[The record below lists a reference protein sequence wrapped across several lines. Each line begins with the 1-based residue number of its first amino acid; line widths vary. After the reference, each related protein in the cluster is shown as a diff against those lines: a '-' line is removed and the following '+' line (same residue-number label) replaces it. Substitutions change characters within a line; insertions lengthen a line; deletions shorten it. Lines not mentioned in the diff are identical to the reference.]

1 MKKIKEDSVGG
12 KTMKEKPKNI
22 IINLAISLGVIF
34 ATVAF
39 AGLSGSDLV
48 IKTAWYILII
58 HWVAFVP
65 ALIFKT
71 EKFYDLTGS
80 ICYAFASIFVYY
92 QTYGTTFSLS
102 LLISM
107 AVLIWTLR
115 LGSFLL
121 KRVLDAGEDKRF
133 RTIKNSPTQFF
144 MTFNLSAL
152 WVVICSLCALTAV
165 SNGVLNVEPV
175 FYLGLLTF
183 IIGFSIEVI
192 ADNQKTA
199 FRSIPENSNKFI
211 TTGLWSVS
219 RHPNYFGE
227 VVLWMGIAIMSLPYL
242 EGLQYWTLISPIFS
256 FTLIYFVSGVRMLEA
271 RANVKW
277 GENMEYQKYVEK
289 TPIFFPK
296 IF

>member
-1 MKKIKEDSVGG
+1 MR
-12 KTMKEKPKNI
+12 EKAKSSIINI
-22 IINLAISLGVIF
+22 IISIAVIF
-34 ATVAF
+34 ATLGF
-39 AGLSGSDLV
+39 AELSGSELV
-48 IKTAWYILII
+48 VKTAWYVLVI
-58 HWVAFVP
+58 HWLAFIP

-80 ICYAFASIFVYY
+80 ICYAFSAIYVYL
-92 QTYGTTFSLS
+92 QSYGMFLSLS
-102 LLISM
+102 FFISL
-107 AVLIWTLR
+107 AILIWTLR

-121 KRVLDAGEDKRF
+121 KRVMDAGEDKRF
-133 RTIKNSPTQFF
+133 RTIKTNPTQFF

-165 SNGVLNVEPV
+165 SNGVLEVKPI
-175 FYLGLLTF
+175 FYMGLLVF
-183 IIGFSIEVI
+183 IIGFLIEVI

-199 FRSIPENSNKFI
+199 FRAVPENANSFI

-227 VVLWMGIAIMSLPYL
+227 VTLWLGIAMMSLPYL
-242 EGLQYWTLISPIFS
+242 EGVQYWTLISPIFS
-256 FTLIYFVSGVRMLEA
+256 FVLIYFVSGVRMLEA

-277 GENMEYQKYVEK
+277 GENMEYQKYVKK

>member
-1 MKKIKEDSVGG
+1 
-12 KTMKEKPKNI
+12 MKETAKSSIINI
-22 IINLAISLGVIF
+22 IISIIVIF
-34 ATVAF
+34 ATLRF
-39 AGLSGSDLV
+39 AELSGSELV
-48 IKTAWYILII
+48 VNTAWYVLVI
-58 HWVAFVP
+58 HWLAFIP

-80 ICYAFASIFVYY
+80 ICYAFSAIYVYL
-92 QTYGTTFSLS
+92 QSYGMFLSLS
-102 LLISM
+102 FFISL
-107 AVLIWTLR
+107 AILIWTLR

-121 KRVLDAGEDKRF
+121 KRVMDAGEDKRF
-133 RTIKNSPTQFF
+133 RTIKTNPTQFF

-165 SNGVLNVEPV
+165 SNGVLEVKAI
-175 FYLGLLTF
+175 FYIGLLVF
-183 IIGFSIEVI
+183 IIGFLIEVI

-199 FRSIPENSNKFI
+199 FRAVPENANSFI

-227 VVLWMGIAIMSLPYL
+227 VTLWLGIAIMSLPYL
-242 EGLQYWTLISPIFS
+242 EGVQYWTLISPVFS
-256 FTLIYFVSGVRMLEA
+256 FVLIYFVSGVRMLEA

-277 GENMEYQKYVEK
+277 GENPEYLEYVKK

>member
-1 MKKIKEDSVGG
+1 
-12 KTMKEKPKNI
+12 MKEKAKSSIINI
-22 IINLAISLGVIF
+22 IISIIVIF
-34 ATVAF
+34 ATLRF
-39 AGLSGSDLV
+39 AELSGSELV
-48 IKTAWYILII
+48 VNTAWYVLVI
-58 HWVAFVP
+58 HWLAFIP

-80 ICYAFASIFVYY
+80 ICYAFAAIYVYF
-92 QTYGTTFSLS
+92 QSYGMFLSLS
-102 LLISM
+102 LFISL
-107 AVLIWTLR
+107 AILIWTLR

-121 KRVLDAGEDKRF
+121 KRVMDAGEDKRF
-133 RTIKNSPTQFF
+133 RTIKTNPTQFF

-165 SNGVLNVEPV
+165 SNGVLEVKSI
-175 FYLGLLTF
+175 FYIGLLVF
-183 IIGFSIEVI
+183 IIGFLIEVI

-199 FRSIPENSNKFI
+199 FRAVPENANSFI

-227 VVLWMGIAIMSLPYL
+227 VTLWLGIAIMSLPYL
-242 EGLQYWTLISPIFS
+242 EGVQYWTLISPVFS
-256 FTLIYFVSGVRMLEA
+256 FVLIYFVSGVRMLEA

-277 GENMEYQKYVEK
+277 GENPEYLEYVKK

>member
-1 MKKIKEDSVGG
+1 MR
-12 KTMKEKPKNI
+12 EKAKSSIINI
-22 IINLAISLGVIF
+22 IISIAVIF
-34 ATVAF
+34 ATLGF
-39 AGLSGSDLV
+39 AELSGSELV
-48 IKTAWYILII
+48 VKTAWYVLVI
-58 HWVAFVP
+58 HWLAFIP

-80 ICYAFASIFVYY
+80 ICYAFSAIYVYL
-92 QTYGTTFSLS
+92 QSYGMFLSLS
-102 LLISM
+102 FFISL
-107 AVLIWTLR
+107 AILIWTLR

-121 KRVLDAGEDKRF
+121 KRVMDAGEDKRF
-133 RTIKNSPTQFF
+133 RTIKTNPTQFF

-165 SNGVLNVEPV
+165 SNGVLEVKPI
-175 FYLGLLTF
+175 FYMGLLVF
-183 IIGFSIEVI
+183 IIGFLIEVI

-199 FRSIPENSNKFI
+199 FRAVPENANSFI

-227 VVLWMGIAIMSLPYL
+227 VTLWLGIAIMSLPYL
-242 EGLQYWTLISPIFS
+242 EGIQYWTLISPVFS
-256 FTLIYFVSGVRMLEA
+256 FVLIYFVSGVRMLEA

-277 GENMEYQKYVEK
+277 GENKEYLDYVKK

>member
-1 MKKIKEDSVGG
+1 MR
-12 KTMKEKPKNI
+12 EKAKSSIINI
-22 IINLAISLGVIF
+22 IISIIVIF
-34 ATVAF
+34 ATLRF
-39 AGLSGSDLV
+39 AELSGSELV
-48 IKTAWYILII
+48 VNTAWYVLVI
-58 HWVAFVP
+58 HWFAFIP

-80 ICYAFASIFVYY
+80 ICYAFAAIYVYF
-92 QTYGTTFSLS
+92 QSYGMFLSLS
-102 LLISM
+102 LFISL
-107 AVLIWTLR
+107 AILIWTLR

-121 KRVLDAGEDKRF
+121 KRVMDAGEDKRF
-133 RTIKNSPTQFF
+133 RTIKTNPTQFF

-165 SNGVLNVEPV
+165 SNGVLEVKAI
-175 FYLGLLTF
+175 FYIGLLVF
-183 IIGFSIEVI
+183 IIGFLIEGI

-199 FRSIPENSNKFI
+199 FRAVPENANSFI

-219 RHPNYFGE
+219 RLPNYFG
-227 VVLWMGIAIMSLPYL
+227 VVTLWLGIAIMSLPYL
-242 EGLQYWTLISPIFS
+242 EGIQYWTLISPVFS
-256 FTLIYFVSGVRMLEA
+256 FVLIYFVSGVRMLEA

-277 GENMEYQKYVEK
+277 GENPEYLEYVKK

>member
-1 MKKIKEDSVGG
+1 
-12 KTMKEKPKNI
+12 MKETAKSSIINI
-22 IINLAISLGVIF
+22 IISIIVIF
-34 ATVAF
+34 ATLRF
-39 AGLSGSDLV
+39 AELSGSELV
-48 IKTAWYILII
+48 VNTAWYVLVI
-58 HWVAFVP
+58 HWLAFIP

-80 ICYAFASIFVYY
+80 ICYAFAAIYVYF
-92 QTYGTTFSLS
+92 QSYGMFLSLS
-102 LLISM
+102 LFISL
-107 AVLIWTLR
+107 AILIWTLR

-121 KRVLDAGEDKRF
+121 KRVMDAGEDKRF
-133 RTIKNSPTQFF
+133 RTIKTNPTQFF

-165 SNGVLNVEPV
+165 SNGVLEVKSI
-175 FYLGLLTF
+175 FYIGLLVF
-183 IIGFSIEVI
+183 IIGFLIEVI

-199 FRSIPENSNKFI
+199 FRAVPENANSFI

-227 VVLWMGIAIMSLPYL
+227 VTLWLGIAIMSLPYL
-242 EGLQYWTLISPIFS
+242 EGVQYWTLISPVFS
-256 FTLIYFVSGVRMLEA
+256 FVLIYFVSGVRMLEA

-277 GENMEYQKYVEK
+277 GENPEYLEYVKK

>member
-1 MKKIKEDSVGG
+1 MG
-12 KTMKEKPKNI
+12 EKAKSSIINI
-22 IINLAISLGVIF
+22 IISIAVIF
-34 ATVAF
+34 ATLGF
-39 AGLSGSDLV
+39 AELSGSELV
-48 IKTAWYILII
+48 VKTAWYVLVI
-58 HWVAFVP
+58 HWLAFIP

-80 ICYAFASIFVYY
+80 ICYAFSAIYVYL
-92 QTYGTTFSLS
+92 QSYGMFLSLS
-102 LLISM
+102 FFISL
-107 AVLIWTLR
+107 AILIWTLR

-121 KRVLDAGEDKRF
+121 KRVMDAGEDKRF
-133 RTIKNSPTQFF
+133 RTIKTNPTQFF

-165 SNGVLNVEPV
+165 SNGVLEVKPI
-175 FYLGLLTF
+175 FYMGLLVF
-183 IIGFSIEVI
+183 IIGFLIEVI

-199 FRSIPENSNKFI
+199 IRAVPENTNSFI

-227 VVLWMGIAIMSLPYL
+227 VTLWLGIAMMSLPYL
-242 EGLQYWTLISPIFS
+242 EGVQYWTLISPIFS
-256 FTLIYFVSGVRMLEA
+256 FVLIYFVSGVRMLEA

-277 GENMEYQKYVEK
+277 GENKEYLDYVKK

>member
-1 MKKIKEDSVGG
+1 
-12 KTMKEKPKNI
+12 MKETAKSSIINI
-22 IINLAISLGVIF
+22 IISIIVIF
-34 ATVAF
+34 ATLRF
-39 AGLSGSDLV
+39 AELSGSELV
-48 IKTAWYILII
+48 VNTAWYVLVI
-58 HWVAFVP
+58 HWLAFIP

-80 ICYAFASIFVYY
+80 ICYAFAAIYVYF
-92 QTYGTTFSLS
+92 QSYGMFLSLS
-102 LLISM
+102 LFISL
-107 AVLIWTLR
+107 AILIWTFR

-121 KRVLDAGEDKRF
+121 KRVMDAGEDKRF
-133 RTIKNSPTQFF
+133 RTIKTNPTQFF

-165 SNGVLNVEPV
+165 SNGVLEVKAI
-175 FYLGLLTF
+175 FYIGLLVF
-183 IIGFSIEVI
+183 IIGFLIEVI

-199 FRSIPENSNKFI
+199 FRAVPENANSFI
-211 TTGLWSVS
+211 TTGLRSVS

-227 VVLWMGIAIMSLPYL
+227 VTLWLGIAIMSLPYL
-242 EGLQYWTLISPIFS
+242 EGVQYWTLISPVFS
-256 FTLIYFVSGVRMLEA
+256 FVLIYFVSGVRMLEA

-277 GENMEYQKYVEK
+277 GENPEYLEYVKK

>member
-1 MKKIKEDSVGG
+1 MR
-12 KTMKEKPKNI
+12 EKAKSSIINI
-22 IINLAISLGVIF
+22 IISIAVIF
-34 ATVAF
+34 ATLGF
-39 AGLSGSDLV
+39 AELSGSELV
-48 IKTAWYILII
+48 VKTAWYVLVI
-58 HWVAFVP
+58 HWLAFIP

-80 ICYAFASIFVYY
+80 ICYAFSAIYVYL
-92 QTYGTTFSLS
+92 QSYGMFLSLS
-102 LLISM
+102 LFISL
-107 AVLIWTLR
+107 AILIWTLR

-121 KRVLDAGEDKRF
+121 KRVMDAGEDKRF
-133 RTIKNSPTQFF
+133 RTIKTNPTQFF

-165 SNGVLNVEPV
+165 SNGVLEVKPI
-175 FYLGLLTF
+175 FYMGLLIF
-183 IIGFSIEVI
+183 IIGFLIEVI

-199 FRSIPENSNKFI
+199 FRAVPENANSFI

-227 VVLWMGIAIMSLPYL
+227 VTLWLGIAMMSLPYL
-242 EGLQYWTLISPIFS
+242 EGVQYWTLISPIFS
-256 FTLIYFVSGVRMLEA
+256 FVLIYYVSGVRMLEA

-277 GENMEYQKYVEK
+277 GENKEYLDYVKK

>member
-1 MKKIKEDSVGG
+1 
-12 KTMKEKPKNI
+12 MKETTKSSIINI
-22 IINLAISLGVIF
+22 IISIAVIF
-34 ATVAF
+34 ATLGF
-39 AGLSGSDLV
+39 AELSGSELV
-48 IKTAWYILII
+48 VKTAWYVLVI
-58 HWVAFVP
+58 HWLAFIP

-80 ICYAFASIFVYY
+80 ICYAFSAIYVYL
-92 QTYGTTFSLS
+92 QSYGMFLSLS
-102 LLISM
+102 LFISL
-107 AVLIWTLR
+107 AILIWTLR

-121 KRVLDAGEDKRF
+121 KRVMDAGEDKRF
-133 RTIKNSPTQFF
+133 RTIKTNPTQFF

-165 SNGVLNVEPV
+165 SNGVLEVKPI
-175 FYLGLLTF
+175 FYMGLLIF
-183 IIGFSIEVI
+183 IIGFLIEVI

-199 FRSIPENSNKFI
+199 FRAVPENANSFI

-227 VVLWMGIAIMSLPYL
+227 VTLWLGIAMMSLPYL
-242 EGLQYWTLISPIFS
+242 EGVQYWTLISPIFS
-256 FTLIYFVSGVRMLEA
+256 FVLIYFVSGVRMLEA

-277 GENMEYQKYVEK
+277 GENKEYLDYVKK

>member
-1 MKKIKEDSVGG
+1 MR
-12 KTMKEKPKNI
+12 EKAKSSIINI
-22 IINLAISLGVIF
+22 IISIAVIF
-34 ATVAF
+34 ATLGF
-39 AGLSGSDLV
+39 AELSGSELV
-48 IKTAWYILII
+48 VKTAWYVLVI
-58 HWVAFVP
+58 HWLAFIP

-80 ICYAFASIFVYY
+80 ICYAFSAIYVYL
-92 QTYGTTFSLS
+92 QSYGMFLSLS
-102 LLISM
+102 FFISL
-107 AVLIWTLR
+107 AILIWTLR

-121 KRVLDAGEDKRF
+121 KRVMDAGEDKRF
-133 RTIKNSPTQFF
+133 RTIKTNPTQFF

-165 SNGVLNVEPV
+165 SNGVLEVKPI
-175 FYLGLLTF
+175 FYMGLLVF
-183 IIGFSIEVI
+183 IIGFLIEVI

-199 FRSIPENSNKFI
+199 FRAVPENANSFI

-227 VVLWMGIAIMSLPYL
+227 VTLWLGIAMMSLPYL
-242 EGLQYWTLISPIFS
+242 EGVQYWTLISPIFS
-256 FTLIYFVSGVRMLEA
+256 FVLIYFVSGVRMLEA

-277 GENMEYQKYVEK
+277 GENTEYLDYVKK

>member
-1 MKKIKEDSVGG
+1 MKKMKVDNVDG
-12 KTMKEKPKNI
+12 KNMKEKPKNI
-22 IINLAISLGVIF
+22 IINLTISLGVIL
-34 ATVAF
+34 ATISF

-80 ICYAFASIFVYY
+80 ICYAFGSIFVYC
-92 QTYGTTFSLS
+92 QTYGATLSLS
-102 LLISM
+102 LFIAI
-107 AVLIWTLR
+107 AVLIWTIR

-133 RTIKNSPTQFF
+133 RTIKTSPTQFF

-165 SNGVLNVEPV
+165 SNGVVTVKPI
-175 FYLGLLTF
+175 FYLGLF
-183 IIGFSIEVI
+183 IFIAGFSIEVI
-192 ADNQKTA
+192 ADNQKTK
-199 FRSIPENSNKFI
+199 FRSVSENANSFI
-211 TTGLWSVS
+211 TTGLWSFS

-227 VVLWMGIAIMSLPYL
+227 VILWAGIAIMSLPYL
-242 EGLQYWTLISPIFS
+242 EGVQYWTLISPIFS
-256 FTLIYFVSGVRMLEA
+256 FVLIYFVSGVRMLEA

-277 GENMEYQKYVEK
+277 GENAEYQKYVKK
-289 TPIFFPK
+289 TPVFFPK

>member
-58 HWVAFVP
+58 HWVAYVP
-65 ALIFKT
+65 ALIFQT

-102 LLISM
+102 LLISI

-133 RTIKNSPTQFF
+133 RTIKTSPTQFF

-277 GENMEYQKYVEK
+277 GENTVYQKYVEK

>member
-1 MKKIKEDSVGG
+1 
-12 KTMKEKPKNI
+12 MKETAKSSIINI
-22 IINLAISLGVIF
+22 IISIIVIF
-34 ATVAF
+34 ATLRF
-39 AGLSGSDLV
+39 AELSGSELV
-48 IKTAWYILII
+48 VNTAWYVLVI
-58 HWVAFVP
+58 HWLAFIP

-80 ICYAFASIFVYY
+80 ICYAFSAIYVYL
-92 QTYGTTFSLS
+92 QSYGMFLSLS
-102 LLISM
+102 FFISL
-107 AVLIWTLR
+107 AILIWTLR

-121 KRVLDAGEDKRF
+121 KRVMDAGEDKRF
-133 RTIKNSPTQFF
+133 RTIKTNPTQFF

-165 SNGVLNVEPV
+165 SNGVLEVKAI
-175 FYLGLLTF
+175 FYIGLLVF
-183 IIGFSIEVI
+183 IIGFLIEVI

-199 FRSIPENSNKFI
+199 FRAVPENANSFI

-227 VVLWMGIAIMSLPYL
+227 VTLWLGIAIMSLPYL
-242 EGLQYWTLISPIFS
+242 EGIQYWTLISPVFS
-256 FTLIYFVSGVRMLEA
+256 FVLIYFVSGVRMLEA

-277 GENMEYQKYVEK
+277 GENPEYLEYVKK

>member
-1 MKKIKEDSVGG
+1 MR
-12 KTMKEKPKNI
+12 EKAKSSIINI
-22 IINLAISLGVIF
+22 IISIAVIF
-34 ATVAF
+34 ATLGF
-39 AGLSGSDLV
+39 AELSGSELV
-48 IKTAWYILII
+48 VKTAWYVLVI
-58 HWVAFVP
+58 HWLAFIP

-80 ICYAFASIFVYY
+80 ICYAFSAIYVYL
-92 QTYGTTFSLS
+92 QSYGMFLSLS
-102 LLISM
+102 FFISL
-107 AVLIWTLR
+107 AILIWTLR

-121 KRVLDAGEDKRF
+121 KRVMDAGEDKRF
-133 RTIKNSPTQFF
+133 RTIKTNPTQFF

-165 SNGVLNVEPV
+165 SNGVLEVKPI
-175 FYLGLLTF
+175 FYMGLLIF
-183 IIGFSIEVI
+183 IIGFLIEVI

-199 FRSIPENSNKFI
+199 FRAVPENTNSFI

-227 VVLWMGIAIMSLPYL
+227 VTLWLGIAMMSLPYL
-242 EGLQYWTLISPIFS
+242 EGVQYWTLISPIFS
-256 FTLIYFVSGVRMLEA
+256 FVLIYYVSGVRMLEA

-277 GENMEYQKYVEK
+277 GENKEYLDYVKK

>member
-1 MKKIKEDSVGG
+1 MR
-12 KTMKEKPKNI
+12 EKAKSSIINI
-22 IINLAISLGVIF
+22 IISIAVIF
-34 ATVAF
+34 ATLGF
-39 AGLSGSDLV
+39 AELSGSELVVKTALYVLV
-48 IKTAWYILII
+48 I
-58 HWVAFVP
+58 HWLAFIP

-80 ICYAFASIFVYY
+80 ICYAFSAIYVYL
-92 QTYGTTFSLS
+92 QSYGMFLSLS
-102 LLISM
+102 LFISL
-107 AVLIWTLR
+107 AILIWTLR

-121 KRVLDAGEDKRF
+121 KRVMDAGEDKRF
-133 RTIKNSPTQFF
+133 RTIKTNPTQFF

-165 SNGVLNVEPV
+165 SNGVLEVKPI
-175 FYLGLLTF
+175 FYMGLLVF
-183 IIGFSIEVI
+183 IIGFLIEVI

-199 FRSIPENSNKFI
+199 FRAVPENANSFI

-227 VVLWMGIAIMSLPYL
+227 VTLWLGIAMMSLPYL
-242 EGLQYWTLISPIFS
+242 EGVQYWTLISPIFS
-256 FTLIYFVSGVRMLEA
+256 FVLIYFVSGVRMLEA

-277 GENMEYQKYVEK
+277 GENKEYLDYVKK

>member
-1 MKKIKEDSVGG
+1 MKQTAKSSII
-12 KTMKEKPKNI
+12 NI
-22 IINLAISLGVIF
+22 IISIAVIF
-34 ATVAF
+34 ATLGF
-39 AGLSGSDLV
+39 AELSGSELVVNIAWYVLV
-48 IKTAWYILII
+48 I
-58 HWVAFVP
+58 HWLAFIP

-80 ICYAFASIFVYY
+80 ICYAFAAIYVYF
-92 QTYGTTFSLS
+92 QSYGMFLSLS
-102 LLISM
+102 LFISL
-107 AVLIWTLR
+107 AILIWTLR

-121 KRVLDAGEDKRF
+121 KRVMDAGEDKRF
-133 RTIKNSPTQFF
+133 RTIKTNPTQFF

-165 SNGVLNVEPV
+165 SNGVLEVKSI
-175 FYLGLLTF
+175 FYIGLLVF
-183 IIGFSIEVI
+183 IIGFLIEVI

-199 FRSIPENSNKFI
+199 FRAVPENANSFI

-227 VVLWMGIAIMSLPYL
+227 VTLWLGIAIMSLPYL
-242 EGLQYWTLISPIFS
+242 EGIQYWTLISPVFS
-256 FTLIYFVSGVRMLEA
+256 FVLIYFVSGVRMLEA

-277 GENMEYQKYVEK
+277 GENPEYLEYVKK

>member
-1 MKKIKEDSVGG
+1 
-12 KTMKEKPKNI
+12 MKETAKSSIINI
-22 IINLAISLGVIF
+22 IISIIVIF
-34 ATVAF
+34 ATLRF
-39 AGLSGSDLV
+39 AELSGSELV
-48 IKTAWYILII
+48 VNTAWYVLVI
-58 HWVAFVP
+58 HWLAFIP

-80 ICYAFASIFVYY
+80 ICYAFAAIYVYF
-92 QTYGTTFSLS
+92 QSYGMFLSLS
-102 LLISM
+102 LFISL
-107 AVLIWTLR
+107 AILIWTFR

-121 KRVLDAGEDKRF
+121 KRVMDAGEDKRF
-133 RTIKNSPTQFF
+133 RTIKTNPTQFF

-165 SNGVLNVEPV
+165 SNGVLEVKAI
-175 FYLGLLTF
+175 FYIGLLVF
-183 IIGFSIEVI
+183 IIGFLIEVI

-199 FRSIPENSNKFI
+199 FRAVPENANSFI

-227 VVLWMGIAIMSLPYL
+227 VTLWLGIAIMSLPYL
-242 EGLQYWTLISPIFS
+242 EGVQYWTLISPVFS
-256 FTLIYFVSGVRMLEA
+256 FVLIYFVSGVRMLEA

-277 GENMEYQKYVEK
+277 GENPEYLEYVKK

>member
-1 MKKIKEDSVGG
+1 
-12 KTMKEKPKNI
+12 MKEKAKSS
-22 IINLAISLGVIF
+22 IINIFISIAVIF
-34 ATVAF
+34 TTLGF
-39 AGLSGSDLV
+39 AELSGSELV
-48 IKTAWYILII
+48 VNTAWYVLVI
-58 HWVAFVP
+58 HWLAFIP

-80 ICYAFASIFVYY
+80 ICYAFAAIYVYLQSYGIFL
-92 QTYGTTFSLS
+92 SLS
-102 LLISM
+102 LFISL
-107 AVLIWTLR
+107 AILIWTLR

-121 KRVLDAGEDKRF
+121 KRVMDAGEDKRF
-133 RTIKNSPTQFF
+133 RTIKTNPTQFF

-165 SNGVLNVEPV
+165 SNGVLEVKPI
-175 FYLGLLTF
+175 FYMGLLVF
-183 IIGFSIEVI
+183 IIGFLIEVI

-199 FRSIPENSNKFI
+199 FRAVPENANSFI

-227 VVLWMGIAIMSLPYL
+227 VTLWLGIAMMSLPYL
-242 EGLQYWTLISPIFS
+242 EGVQYWTLISPIFS
-256 FTLIYFVSGVRMLEA
+256 FVLIYFVSGVRMLEA

-277 GENMEYQKYVEK
+277 GENKEYLDYVKK

>member
-1 MKKIKEDSVGG
+1 
-12 KTMKEKPKNI
+12 MKETAKSSIINI
-22 IINLAISLGVIF
+22 IISIIVIF
-34 ATVAF
+34 ATLRF
-39 AGLSGSDLV
+39 AELSGSELV
-48 IKTAWYILII
+48 VNTAWYVLVI
-58 HWVAFVP
+58 HWLAFIP

-80 ICYAFASIFVYY
+80 ICYAFAAIYVYF
-92 QTYGTTFSLS
+92 QSYGMFLSLS
-102 LLISM
+102 LFISL
-107 AVLIWTLR
+107 AILIWTLR

-121 KRVLDAGEDKRF
+121 KRVMDAGEDKRF
-133 RTIKNSPTQFF
+133 RTIKTNPTQFF

-165 SNGVLNVEPV
+165 SNGVLEVKSI
-175 FYLGLLTF
+175 FYIGLLVF
-183 IIGFSIEVI
+183 IIGFLIEVI

-199 FRSIPENSNKFI
+199 FRAVPENANSFI

-227 VVLWMGIAIMSLPYL
+227 VTLWLGIAIMSLPYL
-242 EGLQYWTLISPIFS
+242 EGIQYWTLISPVFS
-256 FTLIYFVSGVRMLEA
+256 FVLIYFVSGVRMLEA

-277 GENMEYQKYVEK
+277 GENPEYLEYVKK

>member
-1 MKKIKEDSVGG
+1 MR
-12 KTMKEKPKNI
+12 EKAKRS
-22 IINLAISLGVIF
+22 IININISIAVIF
-34 ATVAF
+34 ATLGF
-39 AGLSGSDLV
+39 AELSGSELV
-48 IKTAWYILII
+48 VKTAWYVLVI
-58 HWVAFVP
+58 HWLAFIP

-80 ICYAFASIFVYY
+80 ICYAFSAIYVYL
-92 QTYGTTFSLS
+92 QSYGMFLSLS
-102 LLISM
+102 FFISL
-107 AVLIWTLR
+107 AILIWTLR

-121 KRVLDAGEDKRF
+121 KRVMDAGEDKRF
-133 RTIKNSPTQFF
+133 RTIKTNPTQFF

-165 SNGVLNVEPV
+165 SNGVLEVKPI
-175 FYLGLLTF
+175 FYMGLLVF
-183 IIGFSIEVI
+183 IIGFLIEVI

-199 FRSIPENSNKFI
+199 FRAVPENANSFI

-227 VVLWMGIAIMSLPYL
+227 VTLWLGIAMMSLPYL
-242 EGLQYWTLISPIFS
+242 EGVQYWTLISPIFS
-256 FTLIYFVSGVRMLEA
+256 FVLIYFVSGVRMLEA

-277 GENMEYQKYVEK
+277 GENKEYLDYVKK

>member
-1 MKKIKEDSVGG
+1 
-12 KTMKEKPKNI
+12 MKEKAKSSIINI
-22 IINLAISLGVIF
+22 IISIAVIF
-34 ATVAF
+34 ATLGF
-39 AGLSGSDLV
+39 AELSGSELV
-48 IKTAWYILII
+48 VKTAWYVLVI
-58 HWVAFVP
+58 HWLAFIP

-80 ICYAFASIFVYY
+80 ICYAFSAIYVYL
-92 QTYGTTFSLS
+92 QSYGMFLSLS
-102 LLISM
+102 FFISL
-107 AVLIWTLR
+107 AILIWTLR

-121 KRVLDAGEDKRF
+121 KRVMDAGEDKRF
-133 RTIKNSPTQFF
+133 RTIKTNPTQFF

-165 SNGVLNVEPV
+165 SNGVLEVKPI
-175 FYLGLLTF
+175 FYMGLLVF
-183 IIGFSIEVI
+183 IIGFLIEVI

-199 FRSIPENSNKFI
+199 FRAVPENANSFI

-227 VVLWMGIAIMSLPYL
+227 VTLWLGIAMMSLPYL
-242 EGLQYWTLISPIFS
+242 EGVQYWTLISPIFS
-256 FTLIYFVSGVRMLEA
+256 FVLIYFVSGVRMLEA

-277 GENMEYQKYVEK
+277 GENKEYLDYVKK

>member
-1 MKKIKEDSVGG
+1 MR
-12 KTMKEKPKNI
+12 EKAKSSIINI
-22 IINLAISLGVIF
+22 IISIAVIF
-34 ATVAF
+34 ATLGF
-39 AGLSGSDLV
+39 AELSGSELV
-48 IKTAWYILII
+48 VKTAWYVLVI
-58 HWVAFVP
+58 HWLAFIP

-80 ICYAFASIFVYY
+80 ICYAFSAIYVYL
-92 QTYGTTFSLS
+92 QSYGMFLSLS
-102 LLISM
+102 LFISL
-107 AVLIWTLR
+107 AILIWTLR

-121 KRVLDAGEDKRF
+121 KRVMDAGEDKRF
-133 RTIKNSPTQFF
+133 RTIKTNPTQFF

-165 SNGVLNVEPV
+165 SNGVLEVKPI
-175 FYLGLLTF
+175 FYMGLLVF
-183 IIGFSIEVI
+183 IIGFLIEVI

-199 FRSIPENSNKFI
+199 FRAVPENTNSFI

-227 VVLWMGIAIMSLPYL
+227 VTLWLGIAMMSLPYL
-242 EGLQYWTLISPIFS
+242 EGVQYWTLISPIFS
-256 FTLIYFVSGVRMLEA
+256 FVLIYFVSGVRMLEA

-277 GENMEYQKYVEK
+277 GENKEYLDYVKK

>member
-1 MKKIKEDSVGG
+1 MR
-12 KTMKEKPKNI
+12 EKAKSSIINI
-22 IINLAISLGVIF
+22 IISIAVIF
-34 ATVAF
+34 ATLGF
-39 AGLSGSDLV
+39 AELSGSELV
-48 IKTAWYILII
+48 VKTAWYVLVI
-58 HWVAFVP
+58 HWLAFIP

-80 ICYAFASIFVYY
+80 ICYAFSAIYVYL
-92 QTYGTTFSLS
+92 QSYGMFLSLS
-102 LLISM
+102 FFISL
-107 AVLIWTLR
+107 AILIWTLR

-121 KRVLDAGEDKRF
+121 KRVMDAGEDKRF
-133 RTIKNSPTQFF
+133 RTIKTNPTQFF

-165 SNGVLNVEPV
+165 SNGVLEVKPI
-175 FYLGLLTF
+175 FYIGLLVF
-183 IIGFSIEVI
+183 IIGFLIEVI

-199 FRSIPENSNKFI
+199 FRAVPENANSFI

-227 VVLWMGIAIMSLPYL
+227 VTLWLGIAMMSLPYL
-242 EGLQYWTLISPIFS
+242 EGVQYWTLISPIFS
-256 FTLIYFVSGVRMLEA
+256 FVLIYYVSGVRMLEA

-277 GENMEYQKYVEK
+277 GENKEYLDYVKK

>member
-1 MKKIKEDSVGG
+1 MNKFFVE
-12 KTMKEKPKNI
+12 EPKNM
-22 IINLAISLGVIF
+22 IINLIISFVVIL

-39 AGLSGSDLV
+39 AGLSGSELV
-48 IKTAWYILII
+48 VNTAWYVLVI
-58 HWVAFVP
+58 HWLAFIP

-80 ICYAFASIFVYY
+80 ICYAFAAIYVYF
-92 QTYGTTFSLS
+92 QSYGMFLSLS
-102 LLISM
+102 LFISL
-107 AVLIWTLR
+107 AILIWTLR

-121 KRVLDAGEDKRF
+121 KRVMDAGEDKRF
-133 RTIKNSPTQFF
+133 RTIKTNPTQFF

-165 SNGVLNVEPV
+165 SNGVLEVKV
-175 FYLGLLTF
+175 IFYIGLLVF
-183 IIGFSIEVI
+183 IIGFLIEVI

-199 FRSIPENSNKFI
+199 FRAVPENANSFI

-227 VVLWMGIAIMSLPYL
+227 VTLWLGIAIMSLPYL
-242 EGLQYWTLISPIFS
+242 EGIQYWTLISPVFS
-256 FTLIYFVSGVRMLEA
+256 FVLIYFVSGVRMLEA

-277 GENMEYQKYVEK
+277 GENPEYLEYVKK